1 MPEMDGLTFLK
12 HVRKAYPHIRII
24 MFSTLTTR
32 GATATIDALVLGADD
47 YVTKVANV
55 GSLGESMAALRKE
68 LIPKIKQFI
77 RLPPPLPV
85 APVAPVAAV
94 AATPAA
100 GPVSGRRPQH
110 RPRQIVA
117 IGVSTGGPTAL
128 AAIVP
133 MLPADLRVPIV
144 IVQHMP
150 PMFTAF
156 LADRLQ
162 KQTSLKVIEATE
174 GAAVAAGTI
183 LIAPGNFHLRVR
195 KSGTAVVA
203 SLNQQPPENSCRPAV
218 DVLFRSVAEVFGDAA
233 IGVVLT
239 GMGQDGLRGVESLRG
254 GGAYII
260 AQDESSS
267 VVWGMPGAVVRA
279 ELADA
284 VVSLS
289 DIVPEVLRHL

>member
-1 MPEMDGLTFLK
+1 
-12 HVRKAYPHIRII
+12 
-24 MFSTLTTR
+24 
-32 GATATIDALVLGADD
+32 
-47 YVTKVANV
+47 
-55 GSLGESMAALRKE
+55 MAALRKE

-77 RLPPPLPV
+77 RLPALL
-85 APVAPVAAV
+85 
-94 AATPAA
+94 PAA
-100 GPVSGRRPQH
+100 GHAVPARPASQPGVAAQPQPRR
-110 RPRQIVA
+110 RQIVA

-133 MLPADLRVPIV
+133 TLPVDLRVPIV

-156 LADRLQ
+156 LAERLQ
-162 KQTSLKVIEATE
+162 KQTSLRVVEATD
-174 GAAVAAGTI
+174 GAAVVAGTI
-183 LIAPGNFHLRVR
+183 LIAPGDFHLRIR
-195 KSGTAVVA
+195 KNGAAVVA

-239 GMGQDGLRGVESLRG
+239 GMGQDGLRGSESLRAR
-254 GGAYII
+254 GAYII
-260 AQDESSS
+260 AQDEATS
-267 VVWGMPGAVVRA
+267 VVWGMPGAIVRA